1 MQSPENLLA
10 GACAQLADT
19 LSGPLPIALVDIYGR
34 HSRLKTRPTLIE
46 ILKVLES
53 TVDRLDT
60 AYLVID
66 ALDECSEPV
75 RNVLLKRIEAL
86 PGNTSLLVTT
96 RHVDDI
102 VNRYRE
108 IPKIEIRATDI
119 DLTNYITSRIVSSTR
134 LTRTVRDHPALEQEI
149 CERVTSKAD
158 GM

>member
-1 MQSPENLLA
+1 MQTPENLLA
-10 GACAQLADT
+10 GVCVQLADT
-19 LSGPLPIALVDIYGR
+19 LSGPLSKTLVDIYGS
-34 HSRLKTRPTLIE
+34 HSRLQTRPTLIE

-66 ALDECSEPV
+66 ALDECSEQV
-75 RNVLLKRIEAL
+75 RNVLLTRIEAL
-86 PGNTSLLVTT
+86 PGNTRLLVTT

-108 IPKIEIRATDI
+108 IPKIEIRATEI
-119 DLTNYITSRIVSSTR
+119 DLTNYITSRIFSSTR